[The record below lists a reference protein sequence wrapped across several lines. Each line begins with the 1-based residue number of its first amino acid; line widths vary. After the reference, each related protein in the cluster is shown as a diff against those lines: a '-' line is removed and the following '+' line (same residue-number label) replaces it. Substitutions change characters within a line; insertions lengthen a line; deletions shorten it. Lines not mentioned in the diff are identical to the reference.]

1 MSIKTVIEEI
11 EVANFLELEE
21 LVYSLTTNFEFFKKK
36 HKDFSVSIEQD
47 ILNNKVKV
55 KGCFLQEHVN

>member
-1 MSIKTVIEEI
+1 MSIITIIEEI
-11 EVANFLELEE
+11 EVNNYLELEE
-21 LVYSLTTNFEFFKKK
+21 LVYSLTTNTNIFKKN
-36 HKDFSVSIEQD
+36 HKDYSVSIEQD